1 MVSSQFVLF
10 PSTAM
15 PVTVTDVRNLAA
27 LRLMKSRG
35 LKTIYIATKRDAAQ
49 ETTLANLY
57 GAICLAEV
65 EFIKGNDTEELQL
78 IVRGL
83 SRQNLLELS
92 WSSEAAV
99 LLGETV
105 EVQHDTDEK
114 SLKAQIDGIKELAEQ
129 IMSYLP
135 GNLKQISEMLRAIE
149 DPELLVNLI
158 VPHLEISVEQK
169 VDLLRETSTQRRLN
183 LLLETLQDMKQ
194 GLVLRAEI
202 GRKVSHRFSKQHRDA
217 MLRQQLKVIQEELGE
232 GQASQHNSY
241 LKKVD
246 DHPDLPDEVRK
257 VAVEEAQRLG
267 GLDRFSPEVPGLQNY
282 LDLILALPWKA
293 RERKEIDLKQSR
305 EILNSHHYGLEK
317 VKDRIVQHLAVLK
330 LKENFRGSI
339 LLLIGPPGVGK
350 TSLGRSIAEAMGRDF
365 VRASLGGVRDEAEIR
380 GHRRTYIGSRPGRI
394 LQALKTCGSNNP
406 VFLLD
411 EIDKLT
417 SGVTGDPAAAML
429 EVLDPEQNTSFRD
442 HYLEVPYDL
451 SQVMFIATANSLETI
466 PGPLR
471 DRMEIIN
478 LSGYTTAE
486 KLHIAKQ
493 HLWPEALEQHGV
505 KSSQLALA
513 EDALLH
519 VITHYT
525 REAGVRDLK
534 RRLAALIRGSTE
546 DILQAEGQMHL
557 KPSDLERLLGTE
569 PYTMELAQAHMPPG
583 VVTGLAWTPMGGEIL
598 FIEAKAMPGK
608 GQLTLTGQMGDVMKE
623 SVQIALTHVRSLL
636 SSLRTRLDYE
646 KTDVHVHVP
655 AGAIPK
661 DGPSAGVTML
671 TALASLYA
679 QRSVSPNLAMTGEI
693 TLRGAVTAVGGVKEK
708 VLAAHRA
715 GIKRILLSDR
725 NRKDI
730 QEVPEEV
737 RRELEFVFAYTV
749 ADVLKEALGLD
760 VDERPASAQA
770 AAAPEAA
777 ASSHQSS
784 TLF

>member
-57 GAICLAEV
+57 GAVCLAEV
-65 EFIKGNDTEELQL
+65 EFIKGNDNEELQL

-83 SRQNLLELS
+83 SRQNLLDLS
-92 WSSEAAV
+92 WNSDAAV

-105 EVQHDTDEK
+105 EVEHDTDEK
-114 SLKAQIDGIKELAEQ
+114 AVKAQIDGIKELAEQ

-158 VPHLEISVEQK
+158 APHLEISVEQK

-194 GLVLRAEI
+194 SLVLRAEI

-232 GQASQHNSY
+232 GQASHHNSY
-241 LKKVD
+241 LKRVD
-246 DHPDLPDEVRK
+246 EHPDLPDEVRK

-282 LDLILALPWKA
+282 LDLLLALPWKP
-293 RERKEIDLKQSR
+293 RDRKEIDLKQSR

-451 SQVMFIATANSLETI
+451 SQIMFIATANSLETI

-513 EDALLH
+513 EEALLH

-546 DILQAEGQMHL
+546 DILQAEGQLNL
-557 KPSDLERLLGTE
+557 KASDLERLLGTE

-715 GIKRILLSDR
+715 GITRILLSER

-737 RRELEFVFAYTV
+737 RRELEFVFAYNV

-760 VDERPASAQA
+760 VDERPATTQA
-770 AAAPEAA
+770 AATADAA
-777 ASSHQSS
+777 AAHSS
-784 TLF
+784 TTMF